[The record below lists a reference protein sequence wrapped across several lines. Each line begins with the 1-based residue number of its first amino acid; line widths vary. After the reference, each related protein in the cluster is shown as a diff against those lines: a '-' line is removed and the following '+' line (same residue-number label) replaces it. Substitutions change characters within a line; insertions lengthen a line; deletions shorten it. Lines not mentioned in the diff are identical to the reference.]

1 MRIYTSRHW
10 LLLTI
15 AFVTLFLVGCS
26 SADSEDDAAG
36 EAAAAAPSDSTA
48 AAVDDGTPYV
58 LQQAFDLTM
67 SVTTTSMSDRF
78 GRFDQD
84 NTCEGRDDS
93 PHLTWDG
100 VPTDTKSVAL
110 ILDDLKSDET
120 NGLWTHWVLYSIP
133 PNVTELTAGEASTEV
148 LASGARHGINDFDNV
163 HYSGP
168 CPRPLVIATQLSG
181 RDQSGGTHT
190 AQISDERPYY
200 FRLYALDTEIELEPG
215 ASRNALLREIDGH
228 IIAGAEAA
236 LPYKTR
242 KRAARV
248 N

>member
-1 MRIYTSRHW
+1 MRIHGYGLWIVVMLALATSVVV
-10 LLLTI
+10 
-15 AFVTLFLVGCS
+15 ACS
-26 SADSEDDAAG
+26 SADSEDEADG
-36 EAAAAAPSDSTA
+36 EAGAAAPADSA
-48 AAVDDGTPYV
+48 GPAVDDGTPYV
-58 LQQAFDLTM
+58 LQQAFGLTM

-84 NTCEGRDDS
+84 NTCEGQDLS
-93 PHLTWDG
+93 PQLTWEG
-100 VPTDTKSVAL
+100 VPADAKSVAL

-133 PNVTELTAGEASTEV
+133 PSVTELTAGEVTTDV
-148 LASGARHGINDFDNV
+148 LASGAKHGTNDFENV

-168 CPRPLVIATQLSG
+168 CPRPLVIATKLSG
-181 RDQSGGTHT
+181 NDQSGGSHT

-200 FRLYALDTEIELEPG
+200 FRLYALDKEIDLEPG
-215 ASRNALLREIDGH
+215 ATRNALLREMDGH
-228 IIAGAEAA
+228 IIAGGEVA